1 MIEGNKWR
9 SGNGRPQSAAI
20 GLWFLPVFASGQR
33 TSVSMNSVSGFAF
46 AVSSLR
52 QR

>member
-9 SGNGRPQSAAI
+9 SGNGRSQRVRRSA
-20 GLWFLPVFASGQR
+20 WFLPVFVSGPR
-33 TSVSMNSVSGFAF
+33 TSVSMNSVSGFEF